1 MSFIGIVSDNKSFDN
16 IKNKILENITEPKIN
31 ILSINLQSI
40 NNLKNIKFETII
52 IDNGLEK
59 LKGYEQTLE
68 QILKNAKYLVINTD
82 INSKIQFSENDNIK
96 IISYGLNHKATV
108 TISSI
113 TDENILIYLQRNI
126 KNLKGNILEVE
137 EKNIKI
143 GENES
148 IKIYEI
154 LILHVVSLIY
164 NQKIINEM

>member
-16 IKNKILENITEPKIN
+16 IKSKILENITELKVN

-59 LKGYEQTLE
+59 LKGYEQTLG
-68 QILKNAKYLVINTD
+68 QILKNTKYLVINTD
-82 INSKIQFSENDNIK
+82 INSKIEFAENSNIEV
-96 IISYGLNHKATV
+96 ITYGLNHKATI

-137 EKNIKI
+137 EKNIRI
-143 GENES
+143 GEKES
-148 IKIYEI
+148 IKTYEF
-154 LILHVVSLIY
+154 LILYAILLIY
-164 NQKIINEM
+164 N

>member
-16 IKNKILENITEPKIN
+16 IKSKILENITEPKVN

-59 LKGYEQTLE
+59 LKGYEQTLG
-68 QILKNAKYLVINTD
+68 QILKNTKYLVINTD
-82 INSKIQFSENDNIK
+82 INSKIEFAENSNIEV
-96 IISYGLNHKATV
+96 ITYGLNHKATI

-137 EKNIKI
+137 EKNIRI
-143 GENES
+143 GEKES
-148 IKIYEI
+148 IKTYEF
-154 LILHVVSLIY
+154 LILYAILLIY
-164 NQKIINEM
+164 N